1 MIDLHA
7 HSTFSDG
14 SETPASLV
22 RLAKEGRV
30 RALAL
35 TDHDNVDG
43 AGEFLDAC
51 RAARL
56 TGIAGIEWS
65 ADVETGTLHI
75 LGLGLDPACKSL
87 LDACNDVLDSRDE
100 RNHRILAKLNELG
113 FGLTWDEVQELA
125 GEDVI
130 GRPHFARAMI
140 ARGWAETTGEV
151 FERYLEKGAPAY
163 FDRFRLEPKEAIAVI
178 REAGGVAVIAHPTS
192 WSDDFPDLKEK
203 IGELVEDGLQGIEA
217 YYSSHSP
224 ETTLELLRLAKHFGL
239 LVTGGSDFHGEDV
252 KPGIRIGVG
261 NGSLHVPDKL
271 LPPLLAEMNP
281 AGFVKAED

>member
-1 MIDLHA
+1 MLDLHA

-14 SETPASLV
+14 SETPASLA
-22 RLAKEGRV
+22 RLAKDGHV

-35 TDHDNVDG
+35 TDHDNANG
-43 AGEFLDAC
+43 AAEFLEAC
-51 RAARL
+51 REVGL

-65 ADVETGTLHI
+65 ADVDSGTLHI
-75 LGLGLDPACKSL
+75 LGLGIDHSSESL
-87 LDACNDVLDSRDE
+87 RDASNEVLESRDE
-100 RNHRILAKLNELG
+100 RNRRILAKLNDLG

-125 GEDVI
+125 GEDVV

-140 ARGWAETTGEV
+140 ARGWAETMGEV

-163 FDRFRLEPKEAIAVI
+163 FDRFRLQPKEAIAVI
-178 REAGGVAVIAHPTS
+178 REAGGVPVIAHPTS

-203 IGELVEDGLQGIEA
+203 IGELAEEGLLGIEA
-217 YYSSHSP
+217 YYPSHSP
-224 ETTLELLRLAKHFGL
+224 ETTLEMLRIAKHFGL

-271 LPPLLAEMNP
+271 LPPLLARMSP
-281 AGFVKAED
+281 AGFVKGEN